1 MYSDF
6 EEIYLIPSEKLKL
19 FCMCFKKKV
28 KREFLGKSERPL
40 MKYKLIACSYPF
52 VDTTPSDKAVEITF
66 SLTEKYFRY
75 CAYRRNKF
83 FDNKLWP
90 LIISVVASVI
100 TSLITAQLL

>member
-1 MYSDF
+1 MHSD
-6 EEIYLIPSEKLKL
+6 L
-19 FCMCFKKKV
+19 
-28 KREFLGKSERPL
+28 R
-40 MKYKLIACSYPF
+40 
-52 VDTTPSDKAVEITF
+52 ITF

>member
-19 FCMCFKKKV
+19 FYMRFKKKV

-66 SLTEKYFRY
+66 LLPKNISGTALIVEI
-75 CAYRRNKF
+75 NSS
-83 FDNKLWP
+83 
-90 LIISVVASVI
+90 IISFGHLLFLLLLP
-100 TSLITAQLL
+100 SLPR